1 MNTKISESGSKIPSG
16 SSFVTTYV
24 LNTKISEVENKIPY
38 HSKYITNQEFNKL
51 MVEHFAARLKQVDL
65 ESKTYFDNKLITFNK
80 EITSNKTKHLEVQ
93 NKLNSLMTKD
103 YNFYPRYNLFYK

>member
-1 MNTKISESGSKIPSG
+1 M
-16 SSFVTTYV
+16 TTCV
-24 LNTKISEVENKIPY
+24 LNTKISEIENKIPD

-51 MVEHFAARLKQVDL
+51 MVENFAARLKQADL
-65 ESKTYFDNKLITFNK
+65 GSKTYFDNKLITFTK

-93 NKLNSLMTKD
+93 NKLNRLMTKD

>member
-1 MNTKISESGSKIPSG
+1 M
-16 SSFVTTYV
+16 TTCV
-24 LNTKISEVENKIPY
+24 LNTKFSEVENKIPN

-51 MVEHFAARLKQVDL
+51 MVENFAARSKQADL
-65 ESKTYFDNKLITFNK
+65 ESKTYFDNKLITFVK

-93 NKLNSLMTKD
+93 NKLNRLMTKD

>member
-1 MNTKISESGSKIPSG
+1 M
-16 SSFVTTYV
+16 TTCV
-24 LNTKISEVENKIPY
+24 LNTKISEVENKIPD

-51 MVEHFAARLKQVDL
+51 MVENFAARSKQADL
-65 ESKTYFDNKLITFNK
+65 ESKTYFDNKLITFVK

-93 NKLNSLMTKD
+93 NKLNRLMTKD

>member
-1 MNTKISESGSKIPSG
+1 M
-16 SSFVTTYV
+16 TTCV
-24 LNTKISEVENKIPY
+24 LNTKVSEVENKIPD

-51 MVEHFAARLKQVDL
+51 MVENFAARSKQADL
-65 ESKTYFDNKLITFNK
+65 ESKTYFDNKLITFVK

-93 NKLNSLMTKD
+93 NKLNRLMTKD

>member
-1 MNTKISESGSKIPSG
+1 M
-16 SSFVTTYV
+16 TTCV
-24 LNTKISEVENKIPY
+24 LNTKISEVENKIPD

-51 MVEHFAARLKQVDL
+51 MAENFAARSKQADL
-65 ESKTYFDNKLITFNK
+65 ESKTYFDNKLITFVK

-93 NKLNSLMTKD
+93 NKLNRLMTKD